1 MSDPSPIR
9 RTWFH
14 DALSPDLGMVHRVE
28 EYLYAGRSAYQG
40 IEVIRTRS
48 FGACLV
54 LDGKIQSS
62 EADEFI
68 YHESLVHA
76 AMITH
81 PEPRTV
87 LIAGGGEGA
96 TLREVVRHRT
106 VEHATM
112 VDLDEQVVDVCRQY
126 LPAFSDGAFEDP
138 RAELIVGDFRRFV
151 EESPRTFDVIIID
164 LPDPLEVGPAQML
177 YTREFYSAVK
187 GRLAPGGIISVQSES
202 SRWCDLQAFV
212 AIVRTISDVFAHAAP
227 YQAHIPSFSSL
238 WGFTTASDSLQANGL
253 TPAEVDRRVA
263 RRVAGTLRSYDGRT
277 HAGAFSLPKHIRTA
291 LETPGAIITD
301 ASPLAVY

>member
-1 MSDPSPIR
+1 
-9 RTWFH
+9 
-14 DALSPDLGMVHRVE
+14 VE
-28 EYLYAGRSAYQG
+28 EYLYSGRSAYQG

-68 YHESLVHA
+68 YHESLVHP

-81 PEPRTV
+81 PEPHTV

-96 TLREVVRHRT
+96 TLREVLRHRT
-106 VEHATM
+106 VERATM
-112 VDLDEQVVDVCRQY
+112 VDLDEQVVDVCRQH
-126 LPAFSDGAFEDP
+126 LPAFSDGAFDDS
-138 RAELIVGDFRRFV
+138 RTELIVGDFRRFV

-164 LPDPLEVGPAQML
+164 LPDPLEVGPAQLL

-202 SRWCDLQAFV
+202 SRWYDLQAFV
-212 AIVRTISDVFAHAAP
+212 AIVRTISDVFTHAAP
-227 YQAHIPSFSSL
+227 YQVHIPSFSSL
-238 WGFTTASDSLQANGL
+238 WGFTTASNSLSANNL
-253 TPAEVDRRVA
+253 TPEEVDARIT
-263 RRVAGTLRSYDGRT
+263 RRVAGTLRAYDGCT
-277 HAGAFSLPKHIRTA
+277 HTGAFSLPTHIRATLKA
-291 LETPGAIITD
+291 PGPIITD
-301 ASPLAVY
+301 ASPLTVY

>member
-1 MSDPSPIR
+1 MSDSSPVR
-9 RTWFH
+9 HTWFH
-14 DALSPDLGMVHRVE
+14 DGLSPDLGMVHRVE

-48 FGACLV
+48 FGTCLI

-68 YHESLVHA
+68 YHESLVQP
-76 AMITH
+76 AMIAH

-96 TLREVVRHRT
+96 TLREVLRHRS
-106 VEHATM
+106 VEQATM
-112 VDLDEQVVDVCRQY
+112 VDLDEQVVAVCRKY
-126 LPAFSDGAFEDP
+126 LPSFSAGAFDDP
-138 RAELIVGDFRRFV
+138 RAELIIGDARRFV

-164 LPDPLEVGPAQML
+164 LPDPLEIGPAQLL
-177 YTREFYSAVK
+177 YTREFYTAVK
-187 GRLAPGGIISVQSES
+187 HRLAPGGIISVQSES
-202 SRWCDLQAFV
+202 SRWYDLKAFV

-238 WGFTTASDSLQANGL
+238 WGFTAASETLSPEAMGRD
-253 TPAEVDRRVA
+253 EVDERIRRRVE
-263 RRVAGTLRSYDGRT
+263 GDLRSYDGQS
-277 HAGAFSLPKHIRTA
+277 HAGMFALPKHIRTE
-291 LETPGAIITD
+291 LQGADKVITD
-301 ASPLAVY
+301 TSLLSVY

>member
-1 MSDPSPIR
+1 MSDSSPIR

-48 FGACLV
+48 FGASLV

-68 YHESLVHA
+68 YHESLVHP

-96 TLREVVRHRT
+96 TLREVLRHRT
-106 VEHATM
+106 VERATM
-112 VDLDEQVVDVCRQY
+112 VDLDEQVVDVCRHY
-126 LPAFSDGAFEDP
+126 LPAFSAGAFEDP
-138 RAELIVGDFRRFV
+138 RAELIVGDFRRFA

-164 LPDPLEVGPAQML
+164 LPDPLEVGPAQLL

-202 SRWCDLQAFV
+202 SRWYDLQAFV
-212 AIVRTISDVFAHAAP
+212 AIVRTIAAVFAHAAP
-227 YQAHIPSFSSL
+227 YQVHIPSFSSL
-238 WGFTTASDSLQANGL
+238 WGFTAASDSLMAGDM
-253 TPAEVDRRVA
+253 TPAEVDTRVA
-263 RRVAGTLRSYDGRT
+263 RRIAGALKSYDGLT
-277 HAGAFSLPKHIRTA
+277 HTGVFALPKHIRAA
-291 LETPGAIITD
+291 LDSSGPIITD

>member
-1 MSDPSPIR
+1 MNDSSPLR
-9 RTWFH
+9 NTWFH
-14 DALSPDLGMVHRVE
+14 DGLSPDLGMLHRVG

-48 FGACLV
+48 FGTCLV

-68 YHESLVHA
+68 YHESLVQP
-76 AMITH
+76 AMIAH

-96 TLREVVRHRT
+96 TLREVLRHRS
-106 VEHATM
+106 VEQATM
-112 VDLDEQVVDVCRQY
+112 VDLDEQVVEVCRKY
-126 LPAFSDGAFEDP
+126 LPSFSAGAFDDP
-138 RAELIVGDFRRFV
+138 RAELIIGDARRFV

-164 LPDPLEVGPAQML
+164 LPDPLEVGPAQLL
-177 YTREFYSAVK
+177 YTREFYTAVK
-187 GRLAPGGIISVQSES
+187 HRLAPGGIISVQSES
-202 SRWCDLQAFV
+202 SRWYDLNAFV

-238 WGFTTASDSLQANGL
+238 WGFTAASETLAPEILGCD
-253 TPAEVDRRVA
+253 EVNERIA
-263 RRVAGTLRSYDGRT
+263 RRVDGSLRSYDGRT
-277 HAGAFSLPKHIRTA
+277 HAGIFSLPKHIRTA
-291 LETPGAIITD
+291 LASAGNVITD
-301 ASPLAVY
+301 TSPLAVY